1 MFESNYKSFLR
12 FLLWSLLILSGIFL
26 IYTLINILLILA
38 ISVLLAFIFAP
49 FMHLLEERG
58 FNRLTST
65 LIVFAAFGFFVYL
78 GLSFVIPKLVLQM
91 DQLIRSLEGFSL
103 NEELH
108 SIEATIHHY
117 LPLFNPGELTSR
129 VEFFISSQIVES
141 FENITV
147 LVSSVV
153 TVAAAFVIVPFI
165 TFFIL
170 KDSARIQKAIMQV
183 IPNKYFEMSYWI
195 MKRISLQLGRFVRA
209 WIFDATFVG
218 VCIGFGFYLI
228 GLPSA
233 LPLGVIA
240 GLGHLIPY
248 LGPVIGGVPAIILS
262 LIQLGD
268 FSQAPLIILIVAI
281 TYTFDNG
288 FVQPYVFAKSADLH
302 PIFIILLIIAGGQFF
317 GLFGLLLAVP
327 VTSVVKTFVK
337 EIYFALKNYKIARI

>member
-1 MFESNYKSFLR
+1 MSENTYKSFLR
-12 FLLWSLLILSGIFL
+12 FLLWSCLIIIGVYL
-26 IYTLINILLILA
+26 IYTLGNILLLLGIA
-38 ISVLLAFIFAP
+38 ILLAFIFAP
-49 FMHLLEERG
+49 FMHLLEEWG
-58 FNRLTST
+58 FNRLSSV

-78 GLSFVIPKLVLQM
+78 GLSFVIPKLVVQM
-91 DQLIRSLEGFSL
+91 DQLIKSLEGFSL
-103 NEELH
+103 NQELQE
-108 SIEATIHHY
+108 IEATLYHY
-117 LPLFNPGELTSR
+117 FPLFSPGELASR
-129 VEFFISSQIVES
+129 VEHFISSQIVEA
-141 FENITV
+141 FENIAV

-153 TVAAAFVIVPFI
+153 TVAAALVIVPFI

-170 KDSARIQKAIMQV
+170 KDSARIQKAIIQV
-183 IPNKYFEMSYWI
+183 VPNKYFEMSYWI
-195 MKRISLQLGRFVRA
+195 LKRISLQLGRFVRA

-248 LGPVIGGVPAIILS
+248 LGPIIGGIPAIILS

-268 FSQAPLIILIVAI
+268 FSQAPLIILIVAL

-288 FVQPYVFAKSADLH
+288 FVQPYVFAKSADIH

-317 GLFGLLLAVP
+317 GLPGLLLAVP
-327 VTSVVKTFVK
+327 VASVLKTFVK